1 MRTFTTNSAK
11 DSLAEQWMLA
21 KSLEQEAVEKR
32 RKVEDALVDFYGV
45 LPTGEGTA
53 NFATDGHKIKIVS
66 RLNRKVD
73 TDKVQQIA
81 AELGI
86 SDKLSTIFRWKAE
99 INTTE
104 WRAEPESIRAALSG
118 AVTTTPGRPTFSI
131 EEVK

>member
-1 MRTFTTNSAK
+1 MDVQNLVT
-11 DSLAEQWMLA
+11 QWMGA
-21 KSLEQEAVEKR
+21 KSMEHDATTLR
-32 RKVEDALVDFYGV
+32 RSIEDKLVDFYGV

-131 EEVK
+131 EPL